1 MAQSIRTNI
10 LINATTSGFAAVGNT
25 LTELGSILD
34 GLSSRLIEFGKE
46 SVEVYKNYESSMADA
61 EVAMST
67 TYGRNTKALNDVMK
81 QLDSAAA
88 QWAST
93 TIFHTD
99 DVANAIA
106 QAAHAGW
113 DLDQMMEGIPSAMK
127 LAQAGS
133 MDLAQAVDY
142 IVKSTSALGMEFD
155 DTEHFIDIWTYAAN
169 TSATNIEE
177 VGEAMLRMGGT
188 MRFTENNEELLTMLA
203 TLGDAGTTG
212 EAAGTLLRNSMLRLI
227 APTKK
232 AKEVMASLGVEGD
245 EINAIMEDTD
255 LAAANA
261 ELSLHGFSAYTDK
274 GKLKPM
280 LTTFK
285 DLYKAL
291 VEINGGTEDLFDND
305 KVNSILSTIFP
316 TRSITGAMALL
327 NAAAENYGGL
337 YDDMMNGAAEG
348 YGDYAAQVMMDT
360 LEGAEKIFLSKVE
373 ELQRTIGEGL
383 SPDLKELFEALG
395 KVVDRITS
403 VDDGSFST
411 FSSLVDLVQKFA
423 EGVVAMDD
431 SALGKIVD
439 GVKSLAFAGPLLL
452 LAGGGFR
459 LVGTFLHN
467 PWLAAAAG
475 ITAVA
480 VSTRAAFD
488 EIEKFN
494 REEYEAK
501 FGEIELDPT
510 VITNYVH
517 EVSAAYSDS
526 FNQLQQYNQR
536 AQDAFEQYTGTTGEM
551 KRILLENM
559 LTDKELDPT
568 EQQTIQGYA
577 DSIATE
583 MDKAIK
589 EHYAGYMG
597 GLTNLFGGPD
607 AAKNDSLWTQM
618 MGVVTWNY
626 GQDIAKAEQ
635 LSKELR
641 DALTEAFDGTL
652 TAEEV
657 AKIQGIFDQMNELMA
672 AQIEAEDAGDRARLM
687 SQMQGMGADSVD
699 EYTQIVSDARQ
710 EAYDNIEAEKAYW
723 LSWTESYYKKA
734 IEEGLINPKTNEK
747 YSTTDME
754 NALAKITS
762 DYESKRDKAT
772 GDYNQLLT
780 DMFTWVASEFGLTD
794 EYADLQLAA
803 RAYAAN
809 KGIYSESI
817 WGSHADTLNN
827 GPLANF
833 IETMTNAY
841 GGFDQVKAEYN
852 RLMGAGLEDQAEIYG
867 FLLNAHDLFM
877 NEAQRQNLNPDLK
890 KAGGDAALTYGS
902 ESGLYTDTNSALF
915 GIAQKYGLG
924 NIAGLS
930 EYLDRNAGTLAFGN
944 TALYGEITQ
953 ALTHGG
959 VMPQEATLEA
969 TRDAI
974 RQYVF
979 AESGRNEQDYK
990 PYESGVSVA
999 GQGLADATG
1008 ENASLLRENALSL
1021 GEILSA
1027 AAEGIGQA
1035 AGAFVAGAP
1044 AIWDSLGGM
1053 EVYAAE
1059 VGPSV
1064 TEAIEQEQPEV
1075 TVDAITDPAEE
1086 QIGTLDDEELVIPT
1100 TTDIGP
1106 AEQNLAWLRL
1116 QASNPIHIPVVVDS
1130 VPGAPITSGNVAP
1143 NLYASG
1149 MFHAAEGGRATVASI
1164 FGEAGPEWAIPE
1176 QHTDRTAELLN
1187 AARAA
1192 SGFTWTDLISRFG
1205 GLGANANNK
1214 STTLVY
1220 SPTINA
1226 GNAQGIEQA
1235 LIADKARLERW
1246 WEDRQTREAVEVYA

>member
-46 SVEVYKNYESSMADA
+46 SVEVYKNYESSMAEA

-81 QLDSAAA
+81 QLDASAA

-203 TLGDAGTTG
+203 VLGDAGTTG

-232 AKEVMASLGVEGD
+232 AKDVMASLGVEGD
-245 EINAIMEDTD
+245 EINTIMEDTD

-291 VEINGGTEDLFDND
+291 VDINGGTEGLFDNE

-327 NAAAENYGGL
+327 NSAAANYGNL

-383 SPDLKELFEALG
+383 SPDLKELFESLG
-395 KVVDRITS
+395 KVVDRITA

-431 SALGKIVD
+431 SALSKIVD

-488 EIEKFN
+488 EIEKFD
-494 REEYEAK
+494 RAEYEAK

-510 VITNYVH
+510 VMTDYVR
-517 EVSAAYSDS
+517 EVSGAYSNS
-526 FNQLQQYNQR
+526 FNQLQQFNQR
-536 AQDAFEQYTGTTGEM
+536 AQAEFDQYTSTTGEM

-577 DSIATE
+577 ESIATE
-583 MDKAIK
+583 MDNAIK

-597 GLTNLFGGPD
+597 GLTNLFGGPN

-641 DALTEAFDGTL
+641 EALTEAFDGAL

-672 AQIEAEDAGDRARLM
+672 AQIEAEDAGERARLM
-687 SQMQGMGADSVD
+687 SQMQGMGADSID
-699 EYTQIVSDARQ
+699 EYAQIVSDARQ

-734 IEEGLINPKTNEK
+734 IEEGLINPETNEK

-780 DMFTWVASEFGLTD
+780 DMFEWVAGESGLTQ
-794 EYADLQLAA
+794 EYADLQTAA

-809 KGIYSESI
+809 KGIYSEGI
-817 WGSHADTLNN
+817 WGSREDLLNN
-827 GPLANF
+827 KPLQTF
-833 IETMTNAY
+833 IDTMTNAY

-877 NEAQRQNLNPDLK
+877 NEAQRQQYLKSDLK
-890 KAGGDAALTYGS
+890 TPGGDATLTYGS
-902 ESGLYTDTNSALF
+902 ESGLYTDTNSALKS
-915 GIAQKYGLG
+915 IALKYGLG

-930 EYLDRNAGTLAFGN
+930 EYLDRNADKLGLGN
-944 TALYGEITQ
+944 MSLYGEILQ
-953 ALTHGG
+953 AMEHGG
-959 VMPQEATLEA
+959 VMPQEETAEA

-979 AESGRNEQDYK
+979 AEAGRNPQDWK
-990 PYESGVSVA
+990 PYESGTPMA
-999 GQGLADATG
+999 GQGLADAVGLTG
-1008 ENASLLRENALSL
+1008 PEQTIQETAGDLLSM
-1021 GEILSA
+1021 
-1027 AAEGIGQA
+1027 AAEGIETFA
-1035 AGAFVAGAP
+1035 NAFAAGAP
-1044 AIWDSLGGM
+1044 AVWDALGGM

-1075 TVDAITDPAEE
+1075 SVDAITDNAAEK
-1086 QIGTLDDEELVIPT
+1086 IGTLDDEEIVEQVT
-1100 TTDIGP
+1100 ADTSA
-1106 AEQNLAWLRL
+1106 AEQNIAWLRL

-1130 VPGAPITSGNVAP
+1130 VAGAPLSSGNVAP
-1143 NLYASG
+1143 NVFASG

-1192 SGFTWTDLISRFG
+1192 SGFTWPDLISRFG

-1214 STTLVY
+1214 STTLIY

-1226 GNAQGIEQA
+1226 GNASGIEQA

-1246 WEDRQTREAVEVYA
+1246 WEDRQIKEAVEVYA